1 MTQEQSAERG
11 DSPAEDSEDRQIRTD
26 DYGDG
31 DAAVGRGTSPSIAP
45 QRGASRSAGGAL
57 EEGLADAERTYNGTG
72 GESDDGGS
80 GSGDNTDSAEG
91 ADGGSG
97 EGGDADD
104 RSADGTTGHDSHDS
118 TGGTRPP
125 KRREVITARAAA
137 TFEPVG
143 RSVATARAFV
153 RDTLQGW
160 GLGEIVDDAVVLTSE
175 LVTNAVVHAGTAAE
189 VLCLRDGEGVRV
201 EVVDRYPERE
211 LPLQDP
217 GQVLGSPD
225 REGGRGLLLCA
236 ALASRWGVDYTAA
249 DKRVWFRLDLP
260 ERPVGT
266 SAAGPALPDSA
277 LPVADHRVHVAVIQI
292 DRSGA
297 VAAWNEDAEQLFGYP
312 AEQVVGKP
320 LNDLAAWPHTPGTST
335 GIAEALQLSRW
346 EGSYGVRGADGR
358 TIPVYA
364 SHLRVRDS
372 DGEPSTVCLL
382 VRDHERAVLQSTL
395 RSPVGDSGGR
405 RQESSESA
413 TADPF
418 EVFIGS
424 PAPDD
429 LDSLLQ
435 RTVERARDMLDGDAA
450 YLLLATDDET
460 ELEVRASTGLPSARQ
475 RFARVPVEAGSGRY
489 GSARMPSVHE
499 DLTAVPGAV
508 PLLDGTGM
516 RSVVTV
522 PLKVEGRLTGSLGV
536 ATEAPGRYTNE
547 EALRLQFAAD
557 RIALAVERARL
568 TELERLRRGSLSFL
582 VEASDLLA
590 GTLDRD
596 QTLALMA
603 QMTVPTLATWCAV
616 YTVSEPGSD
625 PKLSY
630 VLHEDEDRID
640 TLKALLSKVD
650 APEPVP
656 TPGARVWTAPAD
668 AAHGAA
674 LHTSLRGAVLGE
686 DQSFTPGATR
696 ATAAAVGG
704 ETVVLPLVARNRVI
718 GMLTLG
724 KPADERFRQ
733 EILELAED
741 VSRRAALALDNA
753 RLYSERTAISQS
765 LQRSLLPPELPEVT
779 GGVEAEVIYRAAGE
793 GNEVGGDFYDLFE
806 IRDGTYGFAIGD
818 VCGTGPEAASVTG
831 LARHA
836 LRLLAREGLGG
847 PAVLERL
854 NTAILDEGSRS
865 RFLTLLYGE
874 MRPQDDGSAELKIV
888 CAGHPLPLRLRQ
900 DGSVESAADPQPLL
914 GVIDDLELYEQTITL
929 DPGDILLCV
938 TDGVTERREGT
949 RMLGDEGLINVLTT
963 CTGLTAGAVAARIMR
978 AVERFANT
986 APSDDMA
993 ILSMRVPEQ

>member
-1 MTQEQSAERG
+1 M
-11 DSPAEDSEDRQIRTD
+11 
-26 DYGDG
+26 
-31 DAAVGRGTSPSIAP
+31 
-45 QRGASRSAGGAL
+45 
-57 EEGLADAERTYNGTG
+57 
-72 GESDDGGS
+72 
-80 GSGDNTDSAEG
+80 
-91 ADGGSG
+91 
-97 EGGDADD
+97 
-104 RSADGTTGHDSHDS
+104 
-118 TGGTRPP
+118 
-125 KRREVITARAAA
+125 ITARAAA

-143 RSVATARAFV
+143 RSVAAARAFV

-160 GLGEIVDDAVVLTSE
+160 GHSDIVDDAVVLTSE

-189 VLCLRDGEGVRV
+189 VLCLRTDSGVRI
-201 EVVDRYPERE
+201 EVGDRYPERE
-211 LPLQDP
+211 IPLQSSAHA
-217 GQVLGSPD
+217 VAHPD
-225 REGGRGLLLCA
+225 REGGRGLLLCG
-236 ALASRWGVDYTAA
+236 ALATRWGVEYTAA
-249 DKRVWFRLDLP
+249 RKHVWFQLDLP
-260 ERPVGT
+260 DRPAGT
-266 SAAGPALPDSA
+266 RSAGPALPVDA
-277 LPVADHRVHVAVIQI
+277 LPLADSRVRVAVIQI
-292 DRSGA
+292 DRAGGISF
-297 VAAWNEDAEQLFGYP
+297 WNEDAEELFAYSP
-312 AEQVVGKP
+312 EQVIGKP
-320 LNDLAAWPHTPGTST
+320 LTDFAAWPHTPGTST

-346 EGSYGVRGADGR
+346 EGSYGIRGADGR
-358 TIPVYA
+358 VVPVYA
-364 SHLRVRDS
+364 SHLRVRDT

-382 VRDHERAVLQSTL
+382 VRDHERAVLQSPQ
-395 RSPVGDSGGR
+395 RSSSTGAAAQRPEGR
-405 RQESSESA
+405 GP
-413 TADPF
+413 TDPF

-429 LDSLLQ
+429 LDGLLQ

-489 GSARMPSVHE
+489 GSARMPAVHE

-508 PLLDGTGM
+508 PLLTGTGM

-536 ATEAPGRYTNE
+536 AAEAPSRYTNE

-616 YTVSEPGSD
+616 YTVADQASEPE
-625 PKLSY
+625 LSY

-640 TLKALLSKVD
+640 GLKSLLMKVD
-650 APEPVP
+650 PPVPEP
-656 TPGARVWTAPAD
+656 TPGARVWTAPTD
-668 AAHGAA
+668 AAHDAA
-674 LHTSLRGAVLGE
+674 LRTSLRSLGLGN
-686 DQSFTPGATR
+686 SARPSTGPGASL
-696 ATAAAVGG
+696 ATASAVGG

-724 KPADERFRQ
+724 KPSEEHFRQ

-741 VSRRAALALDNA
+741 LSRRAALALDNA

-765 LQRSLLPPELPEVT
+765 LQRSLLPPELPEVP
-779 GGVEAEVIYRAAGE
+779 GVEVEVIYRAAGE
-793 GNEVGGDFYDLFE
+793 GNEVGGDFYDLFP
-806 IRDGTYGFAIGD
+806 IRDGAYGFAIGD
-818 VCGTGPEAASVTG
+818 VCGTGPEAAAVTG

-836 LRLLAREGLGG
+836 LRLLAREGFGG

-854 NTAILDEGSRS
+854 NAAILDEGARS

-874 MRPQDDGSAELKIV
+874 LWPQRDGSAVLKVV

-900 DGSVESAADPQPLL
+900 DGTVEPAAEPQPLL
-914 GVIDDLELYEQTITL
+914 GVMEDLELYEQTVTL
-929 DPGDILLCV
+929 DPGDVLLCV

-949 RMLGDEGLINVLTT
+949 RMLGDDGLADVLTT
-963 CTGLTAGAVAARIMR
+963 CTGLTAGAVAARILR
-978 AVERFANT
+978 AVERFA
-986 APSDDMA
+986 AEPASDDMA
-993 ILSMRVPEQ
+993 ILAMRVPEIPVEPAAR